1 MYFQTLDDKTECV
14 GIYADE
20 QLYFNLDSLPSALAR
35 TWSYSPYLRNHDVEY
50 ASLYLE
56 GQKIEDIIPEYLKD
70 DWSDI
75 SQRVLSF
82 KRSLNI
88 GHVSLSENCFFDLVP
103 KRFLIEWCEVKNKIT
118 EYVFANVKK
127 PLRYGFHHHVNMM
140 LEDMSHRMIN
150 VCPETLRTYESDT
163 KLAKQVATILGRPPF
178 VKYSQFRT
186 RTGRLTTRKDSFPIL
201 TLPKTLRSAVK
212 PSNDSFVE
220 IDFNGAEVRTLL
232 GLLGKPQPPGDIHEF
247 HLNNIFESIA
257 TRGDAKVAFFAW
269 LYGSSQGDP
278 AERLRLTEFYNK
290 QELLDTY
297 WQDGTITTPY
307 GKSMDNVDQHHALN
321 YLIQS
326 TSAELTLKQALKIDY
341 LLRSQGTGSYITFII
356 HDSVIVDL
364 KDEDE
369 WLLPSILKLMSS
381 TNFGPFEIN
390 ASQGENLANLRKL
403 KHG

>member
-1 MYFQTLDDKTECV
+1 MLFQTLDDKTECV

-20 QLYFNLDSLPSALAR
+20 QLHFNLDSLPSTLAR
-35 TWSYSPYLRNHDVEY
+35 TWSYSPYLRDLDVEY

-56 GQKIEDIIPEYLKD
+56 GQRIEDIIPEYLKD

-88 GHVSLSENCFFDLVP
+88 GQVSLLENCFFDLVP

-127 PLRYGFHHHVNMM
+127 PLRYKFHHHVNMM
-140 LEDMSHRMIN
+140 LEDMSHRKVN
-150 VCPETLRTYESDT
+150 VCPKTLKTYQSDT
-163 KLAKQVATILGRPPF
+163 KLGKQVATIVSRPPF
-178 VKYSQFRT
+178 VKYSQFGT

-220 IDFNGAEVRTLL
+220 IDFNGAEVQTLL

-247 HLNNIFESIA
+247 HLNNIFESIT

-278 AERLRLTEFYNK
+278 TERLRLTEFYNK

-326 TSAELTLKQALKIDY
+326 TS
-341 LLRSQGTGSYITFII
+341 
-356 HDSVIVDL
+356 DSVIVDL